1 MKKNYTAFIL
11 TIFSLVGFGQI
22 PGVGINETT
31 PEQALHLGST
41 SGTIRVEGLN
51 SVNTDYNGGGTDT
64 YPLYVDDLGNLTLE
78 FKPLYN
84 SNGSDALDHA
94 TLPGATVTLL
104 AGDADG
110 VEIGELFNFT
120 IAVNRAAILE
130 VKYNV
135 SFEVFQNPLETVIT
149 DRYARRV
156 NTFFQVNGVGRQY
169 GHSSK
174 CYAAGTLDSE
184 TGPFFNCC
192 TAYISLP
199 AAGSYDIRFYGEL
212 SSGLTGTNAGGG
224 TEVPNTGR
232 ATCAKFARGNDSL
245 LFRLH

>member
-1 MKKNYTAFIL
+1 MKKKYTL
-11 TIFSLVGFGQI
+11 IFFLSFSCLVFSQI
-22 PGVGINETT
+22 PGVGINETV
-31 PEQALHLGST
+31 PEQALHLGSPT
-41 SGTIRVEGLN
+41 GTIRVEGFN
-51 SVNTDYNGGGTDT
+51 SANNVYNGGGIET
-64 YPLYVDDLGNLTLE
+64 YPLYADSQGNLTLE

-94 TLPGATVTLL
+94 MLPGSTVTLL

-110 VEIGELFNFT
+110 VATGELFNFT

-135 SFEVFQNPLETVIT
+135 SIEVFLNPLETVIT
-149 DRYARRV
+149 DYYARRV
-156 NTFFQVNGVGRQY
+156 NTYFRVNGVGRQY

-174 CYAAGTLDSE
+174 CYTGGTADSE
-184 TGPFFNCC
+184 TGSLFNCC
-192 TAYISLP
+192 TAYINLP
-199 AAGSYDIRFYGEL
+199 AAGSYTIRFYGDV

>member
-1 MKKNYTAFIL
+1 MKKKYIQ
-11 TIFSLVGFGQI
+11 IFFLSFSCLVSSQV
-22 PGVGINETT
+22 PGVGINETI
-31 PEQALHLGST
+31 PEQAIHLGSST
-41 SGTIRVEGLN
+41 GTIRVDGLN
-51 SVNTDYNGGGTDT
+51 STNNTYNGGGTAT
-64 YPLYVDDLGNLTLE
+64 YPLYVDDQGNLTLE

-94 TLPGATVTLL
+94 VLPGSTVTLL
-104 AGDADG
+104 AGDTDG
-110 VEIGELFNFT
+110 IATGELFNFT
-120 IAVNRAAILE
+120 IAVNRPAILE

-135 SFEVFQNPLETVIT
+135 SVDVFLNPLETVIT

-156 NTFFQVNGVGRQY
+156 NTYFRVNGIGRQY

-174 CYAAGTLDSE
+174 CYTSGTADSE
-184 TGPFFNCC
+184 TGSLFNCC

-199 AAGSYDIRFYGEL
+199 AAGSYVIRFYGEV